1 MHIFYIS
8 FKDVVSILLK
18 HNADVKARDK
28 NWITPGHIAA
38 ANNAVACMEQMIDS
52 MTSNFDLSDKGGRSG
67 LHHAAH
73 LGHYEMAELLIDK
86 GKVPVDPK
94 DKQERRPLHYAAFGN
109 HADVVRLLLAR
120 GADVNAVDKEDFT
133 ALHAASASGAVI
145 VVQQLLEADTD
156 VLATNAFGN
165 SPIHTACLNG
175 HGDILTNLLT
185 ALSDLKENVFDLLN
199 SCNQSPLHLAAA
211 SQSADRCFE
220 LLMQVRTYIILTV
233 VKNNVTKG
241 QKKFPTD

>member
-1 MHIFYIS
+1 
-8 FKDVVSILLK
+8 
-18 HNADVKARDK
+18 
-28 NWITPGHIAA
+28 
-38 ANNAVACMEQMIDS
+38 
-52 MTSNFDLSDKGGRSG
+52 MTSNFDLKDKGGRSG

-120 GADVNAVDKEDFT
+120 GADVNA
-133 ALHAASASGAVI
+133 LHAASASGAVI

-165 SPIHTACLNG
+165 
-175 HGDILTNLLT
+175 
-185 ALSDLKENVFDLLN
+185 
-199 SCNQSPLHLAAA
+199 
-211 SQSADRCFE
+211 
-220 LLMQVRTYIILTV
+220 
-233 VKNNVTKG
+233 
-241 QKKFPTD
+241 